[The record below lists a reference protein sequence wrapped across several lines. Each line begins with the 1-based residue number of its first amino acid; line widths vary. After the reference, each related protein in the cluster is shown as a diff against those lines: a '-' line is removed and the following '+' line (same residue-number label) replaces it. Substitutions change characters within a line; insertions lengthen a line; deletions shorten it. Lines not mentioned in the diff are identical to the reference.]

1 MGASDR
7 SLGRRP
13 RRAWSLGLALLL
25 AAAPAAARDVAFGG
39 ARFAVP
45 AGYER
50 SGYDDPEAAIF
61 ALETVAA
68 QQCTFTV
75 SSGYAPTDTL
85 VREFAFVWRDSID
98 DAGTIPEPRRM
109 THPSGSRHVAGEGR
123 MRVDES
129 TRGLWNL
136 LAVVDFDERQRH
148 LVLMTAHAERDIA
161 RCRKD
166 ADALLASLRAEPG
179 WVPPPVEES
188 APEPSVEDLTLLNGK
203 ATAVELL
210 WCESKKKQRQRCPA
224 DTSAGVLFVGRTSFA
239 ECEEGTSYRV
249 EDDAIVVDKGC
260 RARFAVRAADGADGR
275 GERFACESF
284 LKDSVYCDG
293 WRIDRGVRIGRVLSR
308 APCVWNESWGVLL
321 DDLGINTYVWVAKG
335 CRAEFHRW

>member
-1 MGASDR
+1 M
-7 SLGRRP
+7 
-13 RRAWSLGLALLL
+13 LALGLL
-25 AAAPAAARDVAFGG
+25 AAGAVDARDAAFGG

-50 SGYDDPEAAIF
+50 GGHDDPEAALF

-85 VREFAFVWRDSID
+85 VREFAVVWRESID
-98 DAGTIPEPRRM
+98 DTGTIPEPRRAANAAAA
-109 THPSGSRHVAGEGR
+109 RYVAGEGR
-123 MRVDES
+123 MRVDEG

-136 LAVVDFDERQRH
+136 LAIVDFEERQRH
-148 LVLMTAHAERDIA
+148 LVLMTAHAERDIP

-179 WVPPPVEES
+179 WVPPPVEEP
-188 APEPSVEDLTLLNGK
+188 ATEPSVEDLTLLNGK

-224 DTSAGVLFVGRTSFA
+224 DTSAGVVFVGRTSFA
-239 ECEEGTSYRV
+239 ECEDGKSYWV
-249 EDDAIVVDKGC
+249 DDDAIVVDKGC
-260 RARFAVRAADGADGR
+260 RARFAVRAADGSDGR

-284 LKDSVYCDG
+284 LKDSIYCDLY
-293 WRIDRGVRIGRVLSR
+293 RIDRGVRIGRVLSR

-321 DDLGINTYVWVAKG
+321 DDLGINSYVWVANG